1 MKKLDEL
8 DKKDTWCRGI
18 LGHSFCRTENNYN
31 LIFGNVKVVKID
43 CALHG

>member
-18 LGHSFCRTENNYN
+18 LGHSFCRSIYN
-31 LIFGNVKVVKID
+31 KSDLVDLWECESCKD
-43 CALHG
+43 